1 MATAERTPVASSQG
15 ASQGTPH
22 LLDLDP
28 DDIKAFQGL
37 KGRDLL
43 ELDDFGI
50 EGLQALLAMAR
61 ALRLTEGR
69 SVRHALDGRVVAL
82 YFRKAST
89 RTRVTFEAAAARLG
103 ATSLFL
109 REQEMQVGR
118 GESIEDTAMV
128 LSGYVDALV
137 IRTFGHDEIERW
149 AHSASIPVINALT
162 DLAHPTQV
170 AADLLT
176 LEDEFGNLQG
186 LPIAYL
192 GDGNN
197 MAHSYLIGGAM
208 AGMEVRIA
216 TPAGYAPDS
225 LIVARAQAIAERT
238 GARIRL
244 TENPREAAQGAR
256 AILTDV
262 WASMGQEAQ
271 AQLRRAIFAPYAVTE
286 EIMSLADPDAVFLH
300 CLPAHRGEEVEASV
314 IDGPRSRVAPEAH
327 NRLWIEEAVLL
338 ATIGLTDVAEV

>member
-1 MATAERTPVASSQG
+1 MAAVERMAEAPGSQG
-15 ASQGTPH
+15 G
-22 LLDLDP
+22 LDLDP
-28 DDIKAFQGL
+28 QDLKAVQNL

-43 ELDDFGI
+43 ELDDYDMA
-50 EGLQALLAMAR
+50 GLRGLLSLAR
-61 ALRLTEGR
+61 TLRISEGR
-69 SVRHALDGRVVAL
+69 SMRHALDGRVVAL
-82 YFRKAST
+82 FFRKAST
-89 RTRVTFEAAAARLG
+89 RTRVTFESAAARLG

-109 REQEMQVGR
+109 REQEIQVGR

-176 LEDEFGNLQG
+176 LEDEFGSLRG

-197 MAHSYLIGGAM
+197 MAHSYLIGAAM

-216 TPAGYAPDS
+216 TPAGYDPDP
-225 LIVARAQAIAERT
+225 LVVTRAQAIAQRT
-238 GARIRL
+238 GARIVL
-244 TENPREAAQGAR
+244 TPSAEEAVDGAR
-256 AILTDV
+256 AVLTDV

-271 AQLRRAIFAPYAVTE
+271 VEARRKVFAPYAVTE
-286 EIMSLADPDAVFLH
+286 MLMKKADADAVFLH
-300 CLPAHRGEEVEASV
+300 CLPAHRGEEVDADV

-338 ATIGLTDVAEV
+338 AAIGWSDADVL

>member
-1 MATAERTPVASSQG
+1 MAIVERIPEAPDSRGGV
-15 ASQGTPH
+15 
-22 LLDLDP
+22 DLDP
-28 DDIKAFQGL
+28 QDLQAVTAL

-43 ELDDFGI
+43 ELDDYDL
-50 EGLQALLAMAR
+50 EGLQGVLALAR
-61 ALRLTEGR
+61 ALRLSEGR
-69 SVRHALDGRVVAL
+69 SMRHALDGRVVAL

-89 RTRVTFEAAAARLG
+89 RTRVTFESAAARLG

-109 REQEMQVGR
+109 REQEIQVGR

-149 AHSASIPVINALT
+149 AQSASIPVVNALT

-176 LEDEFGNLQG
+176 LEDEFGSLHG

-208 AGMEVRIA
+208 SGMEVRIA
-216 TPAGYAPDS
+216 TPPGYEPDP
-225 LIVARAQAIAERT
+225 LVVTRAQAIAART
-238 GARIRL
+238 GSRILL
-244 TENPREAAQGAR
+244 THDPLEAASGVR
-256 AILTDV
+256 AVLTDV
-262 WASMGQEAQ
+262 WASMGQEAETQ
-271 AQLRRAIFAPYAVTE
+271 ARRQVFSPYAVTE
-286 EIMSLADPDAVFLH
+286 TLMATADKDAVFLH
-300 CLPAHRGEEVEASV
+300 CLPAHRGEEVSATV
-314 IDGPRSRVAPEAH
+314 IDGPRSRIAPEAH

-338 ATIGLTDVAEV
+338 AAIGWSEEDVAG